1 MPMGTYSIFLIRL
14 VVSVI
19 LAFLICRLFFQGASI
34 VKILAFAAVM
44 LILAYLFEF
53 TKRKDRKK
61 QNGT

>member
-1 MPMGTYSIFLIRL
+1 MGTYSIFVVRL

-19 LAFLICRLFFQGASI
+19 LAFLISRIFFQSASMP
-34 VKILAFAAVM
+34 KILGLAAIM

-53 TKRKDRKK
+53 TRRKERNG